1 MTILTPSA
9 LCLSSVKKEHYCQV
23 ECHLSYISI
32 LTESEFTVMSIVFNL
47 LFSIY
52 TEIESK

>member
-1 MTILTPSA
+1 
-9 LCLSSVKKEHYCQV
+9 
-23 ECHLSYISI
+23 